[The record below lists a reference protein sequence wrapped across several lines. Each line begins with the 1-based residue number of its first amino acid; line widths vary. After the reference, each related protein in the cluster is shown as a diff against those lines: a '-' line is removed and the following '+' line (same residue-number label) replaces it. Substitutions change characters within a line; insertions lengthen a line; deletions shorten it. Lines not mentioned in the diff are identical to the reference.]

1 MWVNGRKRSSIEPL
15 QHKSI
20 WMHCAS
26 LGEFEQGR
34 PVLEAINAAYPEY
47 PIVLSFFSPSGFEVR
62 KNYPLADVVT
72 YLPLDTPR
80 KAAHFISA
88 VNPALVLW
96 VKYEYWLNHLTVL
109 QQKQIPVLL
118 ISGHFRKSQPFFK
131 WYGGIWRRALSGFDQ
146 LFVQHESSI
155 ELLQQIKFHPKAM
168 VSGDTRFDRVTQI
181 AANTEPILKLEHFC
195 ANARIIVA
203 GSTWPKDECILKEF
217 IEKYPNHKLIVIA
230 HEVNEKRS
238 NELKSTFP
246 AGVFFSAYTEKA
258 DVNARILVVD
268 AMGWLSRIYRYAD
281 IAYIGGGFNKGI
293 HNTLEAAVFG
303 KPVLFG
309 PNYQKFKEAIEMIE
323 TGCAFYIDNAEM
335 LTERIKKLSEDEAL
349 YERTCRKARAYVTQ
363 KTGATQVIMNYV
375 KSNLLLTK

>member
-1 MWVNGRKRSSIEPL
+1 MWVNGRKRSSFEPF

-34 PVLEAINAAYPEY
+34 PVLEAIKASYPEY

-131 WYGGIWRRALSGFDQ
+131 WFGGIWRNALSGFDQ
-146 LFVQHESSI
+146 LFVQHESSL
-155 ELLQQIKFHPKAM
+155 ELLQKINLHSKTT
-168 VSGDTRFDRVTQI
+168 VSGDTRFDRVMQI
-181 AANTEPILKLEHFC
+181 AANAEPMVKVENFI
-195 ANARIIVA
+195 ANARVIVA
-203 GSTWPKDECILKEF
+203 GSTWPKDEIILKQF
-217 IEKYPNHKLIVIA
+217 IDKHPEYKLIVIP

-246 AGVFFSAYTEKA
+246 LAAFFSTYSEKKDA
-258 DVNARILVVD
+258 NARILIVD
-268 AMGWLSRIYRYAD
+268 AMGWLSRIYRYAT

-309 PNYQKFKEAIEMIE
+309 PNYQKFNEAIEMIE
-323 TGCAFYIDNAEM
+323 VGCAFSIDNEEM
-335 LTERIKKLSEDEAL
+335 LTSIVEKLGGNEAL
-349 YERTCRKARAYVTQ
+349 YNSTCSKAREYVIQ
-363 KTGATQVIMNYV
+363 KTGATQHIIDYV